1 MSAWSRLSDH
11 LDENSEGYGPLRG
24 TLGAGRIGMIW
35 LAANLVV
42 TTLLTGTLFVPGVSW
57 PTALAMIVLGTLIGG
72 AVLVLVGNMG
82 TRTGLATMSLTKGS
96 FGLRGSFLPVA
107 ANVVI
112 LMGWSWVQAM
122 LAGVTVNFLVAQ
134 ATGYSNP
141 VLFSVLCQ
149 ALVVALAVLGHEG
162 IARVEPWLAV
172 VILGIMAWV
181 FTVAFTSYP
190 VADFAALPVDPGA
203 GWSPIAVLDV
213 VIATAISWTVLS
225 AEFNRLARRQSAGM
239 IGSGAG
245 YVLSTVAAMS
255 LGATAVAYVVLDGG
269 EAVGFD
275 PTVLVAAFGAPLAVV
290 VFLSVM
296 ATNTMVVYGMVSSVV
311 NLTPS
316 RRLRFLPTALVLG
329 AVSVLGSTR
338 LGLLDQFT
346 EFLVLIGSLF
356 IPVFAIM
363 LVDYYVVQR
372 GAYAADI
379 LRGRGGRYWYR
390 GGVNPAAVAVW
401 VLGAVCSL
409 VLTYVLPSPVGAT
422 IPTFV
427 LSAALYLLWAL
438 AAKRIVPGRPA
449 QRHLAEAGRTGTDG
463 TGARDGAAA
472 TERTGGPCTVGAV
485 GTVGAAGGPEEAADA
500 PR

>member
-1 MSAWSRLSDH
+1 MSTTRSSTSGPKTAWSRFSDK
-11 LDENSEGYGPLRG
+11 LDNNSEGYGPLRG
-24 TLGAGRIGMIW
+24 TLGTARIGMIW

-42 TTLLTGTLFVPGVSW
+42 TTMLTGTLFVPGVSW
-57 PTALAMIVLGTLIGG
+57 SLALALIVLGTAIGG

-82 TRTGLATMSLTKGS
+82 TRTGLATMSLTKAS
-96 FGLRGSFLPVA
+96 FGLRGSFLAVG
-107 ANVVI
+107 ANVII

-122 LAGVTVNFLVAQ
+122 LAGVTVNFLVAE
-134 ATGYSNP
+134 ATGFSSP

-149 ALVVALAVLGHEG
+149 LLVVGLAIFGHEG
-162 IARVEPWLAV
+162 IARVEPWLAL
-172 VILGIMAWV
+172 VILIIMAYV

-190 VADFAALPVDPGA
+190 IGDFAALPVDAEA
-203 GWSPIAVLDV
+203 GWSGISVLDV

-225 AEFNRLARRQSAGM
+225 AEFNRLARTQSAGM
-239 IGSGAG
+239 VGSGVG

-255 LGATAVAYVVLDGG
+255 LGATAIAYVVLDGG

-290 VFLSVM
+290 IFLSVM

-316 RRLRFLPTALVLG
+316 RRLRFLPVALVLG
-329 AVSVLGSTR
+329 AVSILGSTW

-346 EFLVLIGSLF
+346 SFLVLIGSLF

-363 LVDYYVVQR
+363 LVDYYVVNR
-372 GAYAADI
+372 GSYDRDI
-379 LRGRGGRYWYR
+379 LRGSGGRYWYR

-401 VLGAVCSL
+401 VVGAASSL

-427 LSAALYLLWAL
+427 ISAVLYLGWSAAGR
-438 AAKRIVPGRPA
+438 RIVAGRPT
-449 QRHLAEAGRTGTDG
+449 QRHLTEADG
-463 TGARDGAAA
+463 IGHQ
-472 TERTGGPCTVGAV
+472 
-485 GTVGAAGGPEEAADA
+485 EETASA
-500 PR
+500 PPG

>member
-122 LAGVTVNFLVAQ
+122 LAGVTVNFLVEQ
-134 ATGYSNP
+134 ATGFSSP

-149 ALVVALAVLGHEG
+149 LLVVCLAIFGHTG
-162 IARVEPWLAV
+162 IARVEPWLAL
-172 VILGIMAWV
+172 VILAFMAYI
-181 FTVAFTSYP
+181 FVAAFLAHGPAEFAAIPQDVEAGWTP
-190 VADFAALPVDPGA
+190 VAA
-203 GWSPIAVLDV
+203 LDV

-225 AEFNRLARRQSAGM
+225 AEFNRLARTQAAGM
-239 IGSGAG
+239 IGSGVG
-245 YVLSTVAAMS
+245 YMLSTVLAMT
-255 LGATAVAYVVLDGG
+255 LGATAIGYVVLDGG
-269 EAVGFD
+269 EALPFD
-275 PTVLVAAFGAPLAVV
+275 PTVIVAAFGAPLAVV
-290 VFLSVM
+290 IFLSVM
-296 ATNTMVVYGMVSSVV
+296 ATNTMVVYGMVASVV
-311 NLTPS
+311 NMVPS
-316 RRLRFLPTALVLG
+316 RRITFLPTAIVLG
-329 AVSVLGSTR
+329 VISILGSTW
-338 LGLLDQFT
+338 LALLDRFT
-346 EFLVLIGSLF
+346 AFLVVIGALF

-363 LVDYYVVQR
+363 IVDYYLVR
-372 GAYAADI
+372 SRHYGRDI
-379 LRGRGGRYWYR
+379 LRGTGGAYWFT
-390 GGVNPAAVAVW
+390 GGVNLAAVLVW
-401 VLGAVCSL
+401 VIGAGASL
-409 VLTYVLPSPVGAT
+409 LLTYVVPSPIGAT

-427 LSAALYLLWAL
+427 LSALLYLAW
-438 AAKRIVPGRPA
+438 
-449 QRHLAEAGRTGTDG
+449 
-463 TGARDGAAA
+463 AAA
-472 TERTGGPCTVGAV
+472 SGRIDRSRHPHVHLLDLPETERTN
-485 GTVGAAGGPEEAADA
+485 AD
-500 PR
+500 R

>member
-57 PTALAMIVLGTLIGG
+57 PTALGMIVLGTLIGG
-72 AVLVLVGNMG
+72 TVLVLVGNMG
-82 TRTGLATMSLTKGS
+82 TRTGLPTMSLTKGS

-122 LAGVTVNFLVAQ
+122 LAGVTVNFLVEQ

-141 VLFSVLCQ
+141 MLFSVLCQ
-149 ALVVALAVLGHEG
+149 TLVVTLAVFGHEG

-190 VADFAALPVDPGA
+190 PADFAALPVDAGA
-203 GWSPIAVLDV
+203 GWSSVTVLDV

-225 AEFNRLARRQSAGM
+225 AEFNRLARTQSAG
-239 IGSGAG
+239 IVGSGTG
-245 YVLSTVAAMS
+245 YVLSTVTAMS
-255 LGATAVAYVVLDGG
+255 LGATAIAYVVLDGG

-290 VFLSVM
+290 IFLSVM

-311 NLTPS
+311 NLAPS
-316 RRLRFLPTALVLG
+316 RRVRFLPTALVLG
-329 AVSVLGSTR
+329 AVSILGSTW

-346 EFLVLIGSLF
+346 GFLVLIGSLF

-363 LVDYYVVQR
+363 LVDYYVVKR

-379 LRGRGGRYWYR
+379 LSGRGGRYWYR
-390 GGVNPAAVAVW
+390 GGVNPAAVVVW
-401 VLGAVCSL
+401 VVGAATSL
-409 VLTYVLPSPVGAT
+409 VLTSVLPSPVGAT

-427 LSAALYLLWAL
+427 VSALLYLVWSV
-438 AAKRIVPGRPA
+438 AAGSIVAGRPA
-449 QRHLAEAGRTGTDG
+449 QHHLSAAAEEVTVPDRS
-463 TGARDGAAA
+463 DGAA
-472 TERTGGPCTVGAV
+472 T
-485 GTVGAAGGPEEAADA
+485 AGGTGRPEETADA

>member
-1 MSAWSRLSDH
+1 MTSTHRPAGTHRSAWSRLSDH
-11 LDENSEGYGPLRG
+11 LDRNSEGYGPLRG
-24 TLGAGRIGMIW
+24 TLGLGRIGMIW

-57 PTALAMIVLGTLIGG
+57 PTALGMIVLGTLIGG
-72 AVLVLVGNMG
+72 IVLVLVGNMG

-96 FGLRGSFLPVA
+96 FGLRGSFLPVT

-122 LAGVTVNFLVAQ
+122 LAGVTVNYLVEQ
-134 ATGYSNP
+134 ATGFSNP

-149 ALVVALAVLGHEG
+149 SLVVALAVFGHTG
-162 IARVEPWLAV
+162 IARIEPWLAV

-181 FTVAFTSYP
+181 FTVAFTTYP
-190 VADFAALPVDPGA
+190 VTEFIGLPVDTEA
-203 GWSPIAVLDV
+203 GWSSITVLDV

-225 AEFNRLARRQSAGM
+225 AEFNRLARTQSKGM

-255 LGATAVAYVVLDGG
+255 LGATAIAFVVLDGG
-269 EAVGFD
+269 EAIGFD

-290 VFLSVM
+290 IFLSVM
-296 ATNTMVVYGMVSSVV
+296 ATNTMVVYGMVASVV

-316 RRLRFLPTALVLG
+316 RKLRFLPTALVLG
-329 AVSVLGSTR
+329 AVSILGSTW

-346 EFLVLIGSLF
+346 SFLVLIGSLF

-363 LVDYYVVQR
+363 LVDYYIIKR
-372 GAYAADI
+372 GSYTADI
-379 LRGRGGRYWYR
+379 LRGRDGRYWYR
-390 GGVNPAAVAVW
+390 SGVNLAAVVVW
-401 VLGAVCSL
+401 ILGAGSSL
-409 VLTYVLPSPVGAT
+409 ILTYVLPSPVGAT
-422 IPTFV
+422 IPTFAI
-427 LSAALYLLWAL
+427 SAGLYLGWAL
-438 AAKRIVPGRPA
+438 VTKQRAERRPQ
-449 QRHLAEAGRTGTDG
+449 QRHLAETDTDTGTEVSGQEG
-463 TGARDGAAA
+463 TAY
-472 TERTGGPCTVGAV
+472 
-485 GTVGAAGGPEEAADA
+485 A

>member
-1 MSAWSRLSDH
+1 
-11 LDENSEGYGPLRG
+11 
-24 TLGAGRIGMIW
+24 
-35 LAANLVV
+35 
-42 TTLLTGTLFVPGVSW
+42 
-57 PTALAMIVLGTLIGG
+57 
-72 AVLVLVGNMG
+72 
-82 TRTGLATMSLTKGS
+82 
-96 FGLRGSFLPVA
+96 
-107 ANVVI
+107 
-112 LMGWSWVQAM
+112 
-122 LAGVTVNFLVAQ
+122 
-134 ATGYSNP
+134 
-141 VLFSVLCQ
+141 
-149 ALVVALAVLGHEG
+149 
-162 IARVEPWLAV
+162 
-172 VILGIMAWV
+172 
-181 FTVAFTSYP
+181 
-190 VADFAALPVDPGA
+190 
-203 GWSPIAVLDV
+203 
-213 VIATAISWTVLS
+213 
-225 AEFNRLARRQSAGM
+225 M
-239 IGSGAG
+239 IGSGTG

-255 LGATAVAYVVLDGG
+255 LGATAIAYVVLDGG

-275 PTVLVAAFGAPLAVV
+275 PTVLVAAFGVPLAVV

-390 GGVNPAAVAVW
+390 GGVNPAAVVVW
-401 VLGAVCSL
+401 VVGAASSL

-422 IPTFV
+422 MPTFV
-427 LSAALYLLWAL
+427 LSAALYLGWAL
-438 AAKRIVPGRPA
+438 AAKRIVAGRPA
-449 QRHLAEAGRTGTDG
+449 QHHLSEAGDGTATPDG
-463 TGARDGAAA
+463 TGGAGTA
-472 TERTGGPCTVGAV
+472 GAP
-485 GTVGAAGGPEEAADA
+485 GTADEPEETADA